1 MKSVIKAVIFDMFE
15 TLVSL
20 FAGRTYFGEN
30 IAADVGID
38 ADEFRAVWHKN
49 EFSRSIGRLTIEEA
63 LSQALSEFGITDEKS
78 TALAAEKRRAALDD
92 TFSAIPEET
101 FAMLDG
107 LKRRGLLIGL
117 ISNCFS
123 DECEIIK
130 ASPLFGYFDSAMLSY
145 EQGICKPDKEIY
157 LRIMKE
163 LGVMP
168 QECLYVGDG
177 GSRELFAA
185 DELGMKAVQAE
196 WFRRYAFEPHIPCP
210 VYPQFLQAQKQEDIF
225 GHL

>member
-1 MKSVIKAVIFDMFE
+1 MTRAVIFDMVE

-20 FAGRTYFGEN
+20 VEGRTYFGEN

-38 ADEFRAVWHKN
+38 AEKFRAVWHKN

-78 TALAAEKRRAALDD
+78 TGLAAQKRRESLDD

-185 DELGMKAVQAE
+185 EELGMKAVQAE

>member
-1 MKSVIKAVIFDMFE
+1 MFE

>member
-1 MKSVIKAVIFDMFE
+1 MVKAVIFDMFE

-38 ADEFRAVWHKN
+38 AEEFRAVWHKN
-49 EFSRSIGRLTIEEA
+49 ELSRSIGTLTIEEA
-63 LSQALSEFGITDEKS
+63 LSQALSVFGITDEKC
-78 TALAAEKRRAALDD
+78 TLLAAGKRRESLDD

-101 FAMLDG
+101 FTMLG
-107 LKRRGLLIGL
+107 ELKRRGMLIGL

-163 LGVMP
+163 LGVTP

-210 VYPQFLQAQKQEDIF
+210 VYPQFRQAQKQEDIL

>member
-1 MKSVIKAVIFDMFE
+1 MIKAVIFDMFE

-38 ADEFRAVWHKN
+38 AEEFRAVWHKN
-49 EFSRSIGRLTIEEA
+49 ELSRSIGTLTIEEA
-63 LSQALSEFGITDEKS
+63 LSQALSVFGITDEKC
-78 TALAAEKRRAALDD
+78 TLLAAGKRRESLDD

-101 FAMLDG
+101 FAMLDE
-107 LKRRGLLIGL
+107 LKRRGMLIGL

-163 LGVMP
+163 LGVKP

-185 DELGMKAVQAE
+185 EELGMKAVQAE

-210 VYPQFLQAQKQEDIF
+210 VYPQFLQAQKQEDIL